1 MMSVLE
7 FAVQFDWT
15 RVLVTT
21 LGLVLFFSLRWQI
34 RTYHRPATPPR
45 PRPEA
50 TEPIDLR
57 AEALWVGPLVP
68 WSETRFLKD
77 EDRLAS
83 PAGLHA
89 THGGTPHDSHRK

>member
-1 MMSVLE
+1 MISLLE

-15 RVLVTT
+15 RVLVS
-21 LGLVLFFSLRWQI
+21 LFAIGLFFALRWQI
-34 RTYHRPATPPR
+34 RTYHQTVTRRRSRPAPA
-45 PRPEA
+45 E
-50 TEPIDLR
+50 EIDLR